1 MCAAASRATWRIY
14 SQLRRSCG
22 AGTSVV
28 GTLVSK
34 QDIRKSLQR
43 LRHLRYLVHLEG
55 QREGTVPK
63 CRGCQQRSTSG
74 ASCSSRGWLPW
85 PSTSSCTSAT
95 GCPGRRRLSSA
106 YPLLVVSRFLRLLVS
121 HFLRHLLSPLPTH
134 LPSRPPIHL
143 LGLRLL
149 SNSRRRLLSSS
160 SIYKIRVFFPGRGN
174 GPCPS
179 HSQRGRS
186 P

>member
-1 MCAAASRATWRIY
+1 MGGGLGITRSASFCSDEWPVPGIGVLESSWRNNGASRA
-14 SQLRRSCG
+14 
-22 AGTSVV
+22 
-28 GTLVSK
+28 
-34 QDIRKSLQR
+34 R

-143 LGLRLL
+143 LGLRL
-149 SNSRRRLLSSS
+149 SSRHRLLSSS
-160 SIYKIRVFFPGRGN
+160 SIYDKDTRADTSGLV
-174 GPCPS
+174 
-179 HSQRGRS
+179 RS
-186 P
+186 ARTH